1 MSSVNVKRVPAAG
14 CSKIFKSNLERS
26 HGSLFQSPPLLQVR
40 LALKCESGC
49 KSDIFELLKAAWLA
63 EVPPAAPV
71 QIHQSS
77 PVTRTTCSLGTT
89 IWRPAV
95 ISTPR

>member
-40 LALKCESGC
+40 PALKCESGC
-49 KSDIFELLKAAWLA
+49 KSDIFERLKAALLA
-63 EVPPAAPV
+63 EVPACSARAD
-71 QIHQSS
+71 SS
-77 PVTRTTCSLGTT
+77 
-89 IWRPAV
+89 V
-95 ISTPR
+95 IACDSHHLLTGDYNMEACRD